1 MGNQPSGFSIDKS
14 RDAVIGSGAYGTV
27 YEARRDADKFPCAAK
42 VLNRVLV
49 DPANPD
55 QTETTIRKIKEEC
68 SFLGSLKHTNIVQYL
83 GVARDREMCAP
94 VLLMERLPDG
104 ESLTEVLKWFREKHN
119 ELYPYSIELNICCDI
134 ASAVKYL
141 HALKR
146 CNNSQPL

>member
-55 QTETTIRKIKEEC
+55 QTETTIRKIKEVC

-83 GVARDREMCAP
+83 GVARDREMSAP
-94 VLLMERLPDG
+94 VLLMERLPGG

-119 ELYPYSIELNICCDI
+119 DFYPYFIELNICCDI
-134 ASAVKYL
+134 ASAV
-141 HALKR
+141 
-146 CNNSQPL
+146 NISTQTV